1 MAVSGESNALELH
14 FVLGLAHDS
23 KTLKYAVQTT

>member
-1 MAVSGESNALELH
+1 MAVSGESNALEH